1 MKTSIVFMLVIM
13 VLLTWFFPAQ
23 AKSKEQ
29 EREELPAY
37 LKDRGQ
43 EIPTSMFGTYIN
55 RGELLFYPFFEYY
68 HDHNMEYAPNEL
80 GFDLD
85 TDFRGSYRA
94 YEGLVFLCYGLTD
107 NISVEVEAAVIDATL
122 EKSPED
128 PSPLPYKISKSG
140 LGDVQ
145 MQFNWLW
152 KKETIRRAGFFSYA
166 EVVFPFNKGKILIG
180 TSDWEFKVGTGVI
193 RGFSWG
199 TMVVRAAVEY
209 SMEESKFD
217 IGEVAVEYLKRLS
230 PHWRLYIGVE
240 GTQDEIELIT
250 EFQWHISK
258 KVFIKLNNAFGV
270 TSKATDWAPEIGIMF
285 RF

>member
-1 MKTSIVFMLVIM
+1 MKSSIVFILVIIF
-13 VLLTWFFPAQ
+13 LSGFCFAQ
-23 AKSKEQ
+23 SGSQVQ
-29 EREELPAY
+29 ENEELPSY

-68 HDHNMEYAPNEL
+68 YDNNLVYAPNEL
-80 GFDLD
+80 GSDSD
-85 TDFRGSYRA
+85 EDFRGRYRA

-107 NISVEVEAAVIDATL
+107 NISVELEAAMIDATL
-122 EKSPED
+122 EKSPDD
-128 PSPLPYKISKSG
+128 PSLLPAKLSESG

-145 MQFNWLW
+145 MQVNWMW
-152 KKETIRRAGFFSYA
+152 RKETEKRAGFFSYA
-166 EVVFPFNKGKILIG
+166 EVVFPFNKEKVLIG

-199 TMVVRAAVEY
+199 TMTIRAAVEY
-209 SMEESKFD
+209 SMAESKLD
-217 IGEVAVEYLKRLS
+217 IGEVAIEYLKRLS
-230 PHWRLYIGVE
+230 PHWRVYIGVE

-258 KVFIKLNNAFGV
+258 KVFIKLNNALGL
-270 TSKATDWAPEIGIMF
+270 TSKATDWAPEVGIMF

>member
-1 MKTSIVFMLVIM
+1 MKSSIVFTLVII
-13 VLLTWFFPAQ
+13 LLSGFCPAQ
-23 AKSKEQ
+23 SGSQ
-29 EREELPAY
+29 EHANKELPSY

-68 HDHNMEYAPNEL
+68 HDHNLEYAPNEL
-80 GFDLD
+80 GFDSD
-85 TDFRGSYRA
+85 EDFRGRYRA

-107 NISVEVEAAVIDATL
+107 NISVEVEVAVIDATL
-122 EKSPED
+122 EKSPDD
-128 PSPLPYKISKSG
+128 PSPLPAKLSESG

-145 MQFNWLW
+145 MQVNWMW
-152 KKETIRRAGFFSYA
+152 RKETAKRAGFFSYA
-166 EVVFPFNKGKILIG
+166 EVVFPFNKKKILIG

-199 TMVVRAAVEY
+199 TMTVRAAVEY
-209 SMEESKFD
+209 SMAESKLD
-217 IGEVAVEYLKRLS
+217 IGEVAIEYLKRLS
-230 PHWRLYIGVE
+230 PHWRVYIGVE

-258 KVFIKLNNAFGV
+258 KVFVKLNNAFGL
-270 TSKATDWAPEIGIMF
+270 TSKATDWAPEVGIMF